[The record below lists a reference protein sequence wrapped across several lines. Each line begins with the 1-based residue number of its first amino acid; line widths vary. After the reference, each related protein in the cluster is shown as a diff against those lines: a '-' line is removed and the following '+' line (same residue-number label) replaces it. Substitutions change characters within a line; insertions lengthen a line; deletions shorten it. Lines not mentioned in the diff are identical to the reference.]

1 MPQCLVAFAAGLSD
15 SRASLPFFCHA
26 RAAWYA
32 GCRIWGRPLIQTYQ
46 KLFTLFDRTERRQF
60 WMLTG
65 LMLLVTAAEIAGI
78 SVVLLLLNVIAV
90 PAMIQENWALSFAY
104 DILGFKSAFSFQ
116 IALAATVLCVVAL
129 GLAVKASG
137 TYVMTR
143 FSTMRG
149 YSISSRL
156 LGAYLRQ
163 PYPWFLQRNSAEL
176 EKNLL
181 VEVDGLVSR
190 IITPSLRMVSN
201 AMMVVGIL
209 AFLLIVDPLVTLL
222 CGGGLGLGYGLIYLR
237 VRGRVLRVGNEMM
250 HALEA
255 RYLVAQEATGGIK
268 DVKVMGLEEV
278 YVHSYAVEAYRTAKA
293 QARMGV
299 VSELPRFIL
308 EGISFGTMVSVI
320 LLLLLRNGGN
330 VTEIVPTLGVIAFA
344 TMRLLPALQQIYFGL
359 VTIRSATPVLDAIVA
374 DFAASPPPRPPA
386 DLTGP
391 PMQLQDRLE
400 LSEVSFAYDSADR
413 QTLQEVTLQIPARTT
428 VGIVGGTGA
437 GKTTMVDLILGLLS
451 PTSGDIVVDGT
462 AITPDNVR
470 SWQASIAY
478 VPQSIFLTD
487 DTVAANI
494 AFGVP
499 KASIDMEA
507 VQRAARVAALHDFIV
522 NDLPQGYDTAV
533 GERGVR
539 LSGGQ
544 RQRIG
549 IARAMY
555 RDPTLLIMDEA
566 TSALDNITERE
577 VMDAVQRIRADK
589 TIILIAHRLSTV
601 QTCDTIFLMDRGRL
615 LAQGTYDELFA
626 TNPVFQRMVSGTSEA
641 SVELEAG

>member
-1 MPQCLVAFAAGLSD
+1 M
-15 SRASLPFFCHA
+15 PFFCHA

-32 GCRIWGRPLIQTYQ
+32 RCRIWGRPLIQTYR
-46 KLFTLFDRTERRQF
+46 KLFTLLDRAERRNF
-60 WMLTG
+60 WLLTG
-65 LMLLVTAAEIAGI
+65 AMVLVAAAEIAGI
-78 SVVLLLLNVIAV
+78 SAVLLLLNVIAA
-90 PAMIQENWALSFAY
+90 PDTIQSNRVLSALYADF
-104 DILGFKSAFSFQ
+104 GFTSAFSFQ
-116 IALAATVLCVVAL
+116 VALAVVVLLTVVL
-129 GLAVKASG
+129 GLAIKATG
-137 TYVMTR
+137 TYAMIR
-143 FSTMRG
+143 YSTMRG
-149 YSISSRL
+149 YTISARL
-156 LGAYLRQ
+156 LAAYLRQ

-181 VEVDGLVSR
+181 TEVDGLVAR
-190 IITPSLRMVSN
+190 VITPTLRMVAN
-201 AMMVVGIL
+201 AMLVLSIL
-209 AFLLIVDPLVTLL
+209 AFLLVVDPLVTLL

-237 VRGRVLRVGNEMM
+237 VRGQLLRVGTDMM

-278 YVHSYAVEAYRTAKA
+278 YVRSYSAEAQKTAKA
-293 QARMGV
+293 LARMGV

-308 EGISFGTMVSVI
+308 EGITFGTLVSLI
-320 LLLLLRNGGN
+320 LLLLFRNGGN
-330 VTEIVPTLGVIAFA
+330 VTDIVPTLGVIAFS

-359 VTIRSATPVLDAIVA
+359 VTIRGAIPVLDAIVA
-374 DFAASPPPRPPA
+374 DFASSPPPIAIASPTA
-386 DLTGP
+386 P
-391 PMQLQDRLE
+391 PMKLQDRLE
-400 LSEVSFAYDSADR
+400 LERVSFAYESAER
-413 QTLQEVTLQIPARTT
+413 PTLHEVALQIPARTT

-451 PTSGDIVVDGT
+451 PASGALVVDGIR
-462 AITPDNVR
+462 ITPDNMR
-470 SWQASIAY
+470 SWQASVAY
-478 VPQSIFLTD
+478 VPQAIFLTD
-487 DTVAANI
+487 DSIAANI

-499 KASIDMEA
+499 KAEIDMAA
-507 VQRAARVAALHDFIV
+507 VQRAAKIAALHEFIV

-577 VMDAVQRIRADK
+577 VMEAVQRIRADK
-589 TIILIAHRLSTV
+589 TIVLIAHRLSTV
-601 QTCDTIFLMDRGRL
+601 QTCDTIFLMERGQL
-615 LAQGTYDELFA
+615 LAQGTYDELLA
-626 TNPVFQRMVSGTSEA
+626 TNPVFQRMVSGRSEA
-641 SVELEAG
+641 EAEVVAEAG

>member
-1 MPQCLVAFAAGLSD
+1 V
-15 SRASLPFFCHA
+15 
-26 RAAWYA
+26 
-32 GCRIWGRPLIQTYQ
+32 IKTYR
-46 KLFTLFDRTERRQF
+46 KLFTLFDKRERRNF
-60 WMLTG
+60 WILTG
-65 LMLLVTAAEIAGI
+65 LMLLVAAAEIAGI
-78 SVVLLLLNVIAV
+78 SAVLLLLNIIAT
-90 PAMIQENWALSFAY
+90 PDTIKSNWLLSFAY
-104 DILGFKSAFSFQ
+104 ETFGFTSNFNFQ
-116 IALAATVLCVVAL
+116 IALAATVLGVVAL
-129 GLAVKASG
+129 GLAVKATG
-137 TYVMTR
+137 TYIMNR
-143 FSTMRG
+143 YSTMRG
-149 YSISSRL
+149 YTISSRL
-156 LGAYLRQ
+156 LSAYLRQ

-181 VEVDGLVSR
+181 TEVDGLVTR
-190 IITPSLRMVSN
+190 IITPSLRLVSN
-201 AMMVVGIL
+201 TMMVLAIL
-209 AFLLIVDPLVTLL
+209 AFLLVVDPLVTLF

-237 VRGRVLRVGNEMM
+237 VRGQVLRVGNEMM

-278 YVHSYAVEAYRTAKA
+278 YVHSYSIEAYRTAKA
-293 QARMGV
+293 LARMGV
-299 VSELPRFIL
+299 MSELPRFIL
-308 EGISFGTMVSVI
+308 EGIAFGTMVSMI
-320 LLLLLRNGGN
+320 LLLLFRNGGN
-330 VTEIVPTLGVIAFA
+330 VTELVPTLGVIAFA
-344 TMRLLPALQQIYFGL
+344 TMRLLPALQQIYYGL

-374 DFAASPPPRPPA
+374 DFAASPPPRPPVV
-386 DLTGP
+386 LTSP
-391 PMQLQDRLE
+391 PMRLQDRLD
-400 LSEVSFAYDSADR
+400 LSEVGFVYDSADR
-413 QTLQEVTLQIPARTT
+413 PTLHSVTLQIPARTT

-451 PTSGDIVVDGT
+451 PSSGDIIVDGT
-462 AITPDNVR
+462 TITPDNVR

-499 KASIDMEA
+499 KANIDMEA

-577 VMDAVQRIRADK
+577 VMEAVQRIRADK

-601 QTCDTIFLMDRGRL
+601 QTCDTIFLMERGHL
-615 LAQGTYDELFA
+615 LAQGTYDELLA
-626 TNPVFQRMVSGTSEA
+626 TNPVFQRMVRGGSETDA
-641 SVELEAG
+641 EVEAG

>member
-1 MPQCLVAFAAGLSD
+1 V
-15 SRASLPFFCHA
+15 
-26 RAAWYA
+26 
-32 GCRIWGRPLIQTYQ
+32 IKTYR
-46 KLFTLFDRTERRQF
+46 KLFTLFDARERRNF
-60 WMLTG
+60 WLLTG
-65 LMLLVTAAEIAGI
+65 LMMLVAAAEIVGI
-78 SVVLLLLNVIAV
+78 SAVLLLLNVIAA
-90 PAMIQENWALSFAY
+90 PGTIETHWALSFVY
-104 DILGFKSAFSFQ
+104 DTLGFTNEFSFQ

-129 GLAVKASG
+129 GLAVKATG

-143 FSTMRG
+143 YSTMRG

-156 LGAYLRQ
+156 LSAYLRQ

-181 VEVDGLVSR
+181 TEVDGLIARV
-190 IITPSLRMVSN
+190 ITPSLRMVSN
-201 AMMVVGIL
+201 AMMVLSIL
-209 AFLLIVDPLVTLL
+209 AFLLIVDPVVTLF
-222 CGGGLGLGYGLIYLR
+222 CGGGLGLGYGVIYLR
-237 VRGRVLRVGNEMM
+237 VRGQVLRVGNEMM
-250 HALEA
+250 QALEA

-278 YVHSYAVEAYRTAKA
+278 YVHSYSVEAYRTAKA
-293 QARMGV
+293 LARMGV

-308 EGISFGTMVSVI
+308 EGITFGTMVSMI
-320 LLLLLRNGGN
+320 LLLLFRNGGN
-330 VTEIVPTLGVIAFA
+330 VTELVPTLGVIAFA

-359 VTIRSATPVLDAIVA
+359 VTIRSATPVLDTIVA
-374 DFAASPPPRPPA
+374 DFAASPPEKPQA
-386 DLTGP
+386 TLMSA
-391 PMQLQDRLE
+391 PMQLKDRLE
-400 LSEVSFAYDSADR
+400 LSRVSFAYDSTDR
-413 QTLQEVTLQIPARTT
+413 PTLQEVSLQIPARTT

-451 PTSGDIVVDGT
+451 PLSGDIIVDGT
-462 AITPDNVR
+462 VITPENVR
-470 SWQASIAY
+470 AWQASIAY

-487 DTVAANI
+487 DTIAANI

-499 KASIDMEA
+499 KDKIDMEA
-507 VQRAARVAALHDFIV
+507 VQHAARVAALHDFIV
-522 NDLPQGYDTAV
+522 SDLPQGYATMV

-555 RDPTLLIMDEA
+555 RNPTLLIMDEA

-577 VMDAVQRIRADK
+577 VMEAVQRIRTDK

-601 QTCDTIFLMDRGRL
+601 QTCDTIFLMERGQL
-615 LAQGTYDELFA
+615 IAQGTYDELLA
-626 TNPVFQRMVSGTSEA
+626 TSQVFQRMVSGGSEPAVEAAA
-641 SVELEAG
+641 S